1 MIEWTADAVT
11 TTLGIPAAGNLTFTH
26 ISTDTRTLR
35 EGALFVALR
44 GDRYDAHDF
53 LAQARD
59 RGAAGAVVR
68 TDTPPVP
75 GLVLLEVPDPLGALG
90 LLARAR
96 RQMVSGPVVA
106 ITGSNGKT
114 STKEMVAAVLRTHW
128 KVHATRENLNNLV
141 GVPLTILDAADDTE
155 ALVIEAG
162 ANQPGEIQALRTIID
177 PSVSVITNVAGA
189 HLEGFGSLEGVLRE
203 KLALVQGVPIAVVG
217 TQPPELAD
225 RARAMAGRSVTAGLD
240 ASADICPDS
249 WSVGDRGHATLAFR
263 GYSVTLPVVGK
274 HQASNAMLALAVGV
288 TTGIDA
294 SVAVGALSSVTVPK
308 GRCQLIETGG
318 LAILDDTY
326 NANPASLLASL
337 EAVRDMHDDRPVVVL
352 VGSMLEM
359 GSDRERAHREMAQ
372 AIVNENPALIGAVGD
387 FVPALAALGA
397 GVQDRLVTAD
407 TPEALGEAL
416 KARLRGNEFILL
428 KASRGVGLERAIPFL
443 LSDGEATCSTTS

>member
-11 TTLGIPAAGNLTFTH
+11 TTLGIPAAGNVTFSH

-35 EGALFVALR
+35 EGALFVALS
-44 GDRYDAHDF
+44 GERYDAHDF
-53 LAQARD
+53 LDQARD

-68 TDTPPVP
+68 TGTPPVP
-75 GLVLLEVPDPLGALG
+75 GLVLLEVADPLEALG

-114 STKEMVAAVLRTHW
+114 STKEMVAAVLRANW

-141 GVPLTILDAADDTE
+141 GVPLTILEAPGDAE

-162 ANQPGEIQALRTIID
+162 ANQPGEIPRLRTIID
-177 PSVSVITNVAGA
+177 PYVSVITNVADA
-189 HLEGFGSLEGVLRE
+189 HLEGFGSVEGVLRE
-203 KLALVQGVPIAVVG
+203 KLALVRGVPLAVVG
-217 TQPPELAD
+217 TKPPDLAT
-225 RARAMAGRSVTAGLD
+225 RARAMAGRTVTAGLD
-240 ASADICPDS
+240 VFADISPDS
-249 WSVGDRGHATLAFR
+249 WSVGDRGHVTLAFR
-263 GYSVTLPVVGK
+263 GHSVTLPVVGK
-274 HQASNAMLALAVGV
+274 HQASNAVIALAVGV
-288 TTGIDA
+288 TIGVDA
-294 SVAVGALSSVTVPK
+294 ADAVGALATVSVPK
-308 GRCQLIETGG
+308 GRCHLIEAGG

-337 EAVRDMHDDRPVVVL
+337 EAVRDIHYDRPVVVA
-352 VGSMLEM
+352 VGTMLEM
-359 GSDRERAHREMAQ
+359 GTARERAHREMAQ
-372 AIVNENPALIGAVGD
+372 AIVGEKPALIGAVGD
-387 FVPALAALGA
+387 FVPALTALGA
-397 GVQDRLVTAD
+397 AVQDRLVTAD

-443 LSDGEATCSTTS
+443 LSNGEATCSTTS